1 MKTLI
6 LILFLSASV
15 TAHAKL
21 EFKKGTPSKARVV
34 SSDEKN
40 YTVEFQDK
48 SKKKIPKNVFDHM
61 KVTPGAE
68 VYIYKDE
75 GEVLK

>member
-1 MKTLI
+1 M
-6 LILFLSASV
+6 
-15 TAHAKL
+15 HAKL
-21 EFKKGTPSKARVV
+21 ELKKGAPSKARVV

-48 SKKKIPKNVFDHM
+48 SKKKIPKNVLKHM
-61 KVTPGAE
+61 KVTPGME
-68 VYIYKDE
+68 IYVYKDE